1 MNMVIWKF
9 KNIEKKPRILR
20 PIICICNDQ
29 YAPVLRPLRA
39 VAEIYVIKPPNPH
52 DLAKRLQDICTREN
66 LKADLR
72 SIMLLVDLVEGDMR
86 SAINSLQFMKTKT
99 SVITAELVRS
109 SCVGVKDMQKGL
121 FPVYLLDWVIN

>member
-1 MNMVIWKF
+1 M
-9 KNIEKKPRILR
+9 
-20 PIICICNDQ
+20 
-29 YAPVLRPLRA
+29 
-39 VAEIYVIKPPNPH
+39 AEIYVIKPPNSH

-99 SVITAELVRS
+99 NIITAELVRS

-121 FPVYLLDWVIN
+121 FPVFFRCCGNEIDLECNF